1 MVQNIF
7 IHKYKDIISMEN
19 LLLAWREFLKRKR
32 AKKDVQEFQVHL
44 MDNILLLH
52 KDLMNKRY
60 VHGGDYVIVTNIDKI
75 KTTGRKESQ
84 KEYHT
89 HSQYMGGLKTTTLGE
104 LRTKKPFEPL
114 KLAVAGMLP
123 KNSHRD
129 AMLGR
134 MKQFQGTE
142 HSHEAQTPE
151 ILTLS

>member
-1 MVQNIF
+1 M
-7 IHKYKDIISMEN
+7 
-19 LLLAWREFLKRKR
+19 
-32 AKKDVQEFQVHL
+32 
-44 MDNILLLH
+44 
-52 KDLMNKRY
+52 
-60 VHGGDYVIVTNIDKI
+60 TNIDKI

-89 HSQYMGGLKTTTLGE
+89 HSQYMGGLKTITLGE

-129 AMLGR
+129 EMLAR

-142 HSHEAQTPE
+142 HSHEAQTPV
-151 ILTLS
+151 ILTPSF

>member
-1 MVQNIF
+1 MKTLFPNTTDRKWF
-7 IHKYKDIISMEN
+7 IIDADG
-19 LLLAWREFLKRKR
+19 LTLGRLATVIAQKLSGKTKHTYS
-32 AKKDVQEFQVHL
+32 AHI
-44 MDNILLLH
+44 DN
-52 KDLMNKRY
+52 
-60 VHGGDYVIVTNIDKI
+60 GDYVIVTNIEKI

-89 HSQYMGGLKTTTLGE
+89 HSQYMGGLTTITLGD

-129 AMLGR
+129 AMLAR
-134 MKQFQGTE
+134 LKQFQGAE

>member
-1 MVQNIF
+1 MKTLFPNNVER
-7 IHKYKDIISMEN
+7 KWYIIDAN
-19 LLLAWREFLKRKR
+19 GLTLGRLATVVAQKLSGKTKPTYS
-32 AKKDVQEFQVHL
+32 AHID
-44 MDNILLLH
+44 
-52 KDLMNKRY
+52 
-60 VHGGDYVIVTNIDKI
+60 GGDYVIVTNIDKI
-75 KTTGRKESQ
+75 KTTGRKETQ
-84 KEYHT
+84 KTYHT
-89 HSQYMGGLKTTTLGE
+89 HSQYMGGLTTTTLGE

-134 MKQFQGTE
+134 MKQFQGSE

>member
-1 MVQNIF
+1 MKTLFPNITDRKWYLIDANGLTLGRLAQF
-7 IHKYKDIISMEN
+7 IARKLSGKDKPTYSAHI
-19 LLLAWREFLKRKR
+19 
-32 AKKDVQEFQVHL
+32 D
-44 MDNILLLH
+44 
-52 KDLMNKRY
+52 
-60 VHGGDYVIVTNIDKI
+60 GGDFVIVTNIDKI

-89 HSQYMGGLKTTTLGE
+89 HSQYMGGLSTITLGE

-129 AMLGR
+129 SMLAR
-134 MKQFQGTE
+134 LKQFQGTE

-151 ILTLS
+151 ILTPSL